1 MGWES
6 IQNGELLRR
15 ASSDFD
21 VLLTCDRRMQF
32 QQDLQSFDIALV
44 VLVVRKNDMINIRPL
59 ITSILSAI
67 DSSPTS
73 GAVTT
78 VGGFEEM

>member
-1 MGWES
+1 
-6 IQNGELLRR
+6 
-15 ASSDFD
+15 
-21 VLLTCDRRMQF
+21 MQF